1 MVQNVIS
8 LYTLE
13 ILWMSFVMLS
23 SIAYAQNMPYDEREK
38 DDTIVTNIYDTN
50 HNLNHWFKLL

>member
-1 MVQNVIS
+1 
-8 LYTLE
+8 
-13 ILWMSFVMLS
+13 MSFVMLS

-38 DDTIVTNIYDTN
+38 NDTIVTNMHDTT